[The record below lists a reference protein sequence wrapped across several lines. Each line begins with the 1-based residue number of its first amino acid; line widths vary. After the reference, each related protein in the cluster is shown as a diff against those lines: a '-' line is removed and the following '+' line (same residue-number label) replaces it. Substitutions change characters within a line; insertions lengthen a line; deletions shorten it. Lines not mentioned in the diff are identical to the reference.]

1 MGLYYLEKGLSKINK
16 YKDEWWYSTTTIFIL
31 TVFGILIVPFILAIV
46 LLVIQIQKRNEFNKK
61 IQENELLNM
70 PIKEKEAKLVGL
82 NESLVSSQ
90 KLIDENN
97 TIINNQESFIQ
108 SLRNVFDE
116 EINKERETIL
126 IKAKEEA
133 EEIVHDSTKSIADI
147 VEKVTE
153 YQSSVEILTK
163 ERTDLE
169 KEVQRYKNQAR
180 KFKSDLLGLKNFNE
194 RFPHTINFDSVYHQ
208 LEQMN
213 KELDEKR
220 LLGTVIRLHLHSD
233 NSRELRKLSN
243 ATNKEI
249 QNILSKYED
258 RYTTKGNKT
267 IYNLMVIAL
276 QAEIQILLLQLKF
289 NKLDDSINAVKDIIT
304 KYLSISASG
313 NMAILP
319 TVTRFLNEMEP
330 LYIELINIEYK
341 YYVYREQEKE
351 EQRMIREQMKQEAAE
366 RKLLAEEKKKLEKE
380 EEKFSIEISRNK
392 KLLEEE
398 TDQEKVRHL
407 EERLQELEI
416 QVKEIEDKKDEITSL
431 ALGKAGYVYIISN
444 LGSFGEQLFKIGMTR
459 RMDPQERVDELGS
472 ASVPFKFDVHAM
484 VFSDDAV
491 GLEGK
496 LHKLLSRQRVNKV
509 NYRKEFFKTDISS
522 LREMIEEID
531 PTVEFVTTMLAE
543 EYNHTLAMED
553 AELVS

>member
-1 MGLYYLEKGLSKINK
+1 LGLYYLEKGLSKINK

-97 TIINNQESFIQ
+97 TVINNQESFIQ

-304 KYLSISASG
+304 K
-313 NMAILP
+313 
-319 TVTRFLNEMEP
+319 
-330 LYIELINIEYK
+330 LIC
-341 YYVYREQEKE
+341 
-351 EQRMIREQMKQEAAE
+351 
-366 RKLLAEEKKKLEKE
+366 
-380 EEKFSIEISRNK
+380 
-392 KLLEEE
+392 
-398 TDQEKVRHL
+398 
-407 EERLQELEI
+407 
-416 QVKEIEDKKDEITSL
+416 
-431 ALGKAGYVYIISN
+431 
-444 LGSFGEQLFKIGMTR
+444 
-459 RMDPQERVDELGS
+459 
-472 ASVPFKFDVHAM
+472 FKFKA
-484 VFSDDAV
+484 
-491 GLEGK
+491 
-496 LHKLLSRQRVNKV
+496 
-509 NYRKEFFKTDISS
+509 RKNNQLIH
-522 LREMIEEID
+522 
-531 PTVEFVTTMLAE
+531 
-543 EYNHTLAMED
+543 YNR
-553 AELVS
+553 SIKIR